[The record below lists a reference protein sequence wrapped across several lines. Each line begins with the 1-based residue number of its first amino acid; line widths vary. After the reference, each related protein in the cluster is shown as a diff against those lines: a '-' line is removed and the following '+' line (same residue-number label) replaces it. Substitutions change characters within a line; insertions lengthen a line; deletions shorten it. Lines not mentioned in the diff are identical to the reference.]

1 MDTKK
6 FIDQLEQTFKECL
19 DIAKAKNADYANIG
33 DAFKNFKAVE
43 LVGVD
48 ARRGIMVRMV
58 DKMSRISN
66 LLDRKGKVKDEK
78 IEDTIKD
85 LINYA
90 NILLALIIS
99 LDTKK

>member
-1 MDTKK
+1 MNTKK

-19 DIAKAKNADYANIG
+19 EIAKAKNADYANND

-48 ARRGIMVRMV
+48 ARRGVMVRMV

-66 LLDRKGKVKDEK
+66 LLDREGKVADEK
-78 IEDTIKD
+78 IEDTVKD
-85 LINYA
+85 LINYS
-90 NILLALIIS
+90 NILLQLIID